1 MDFKNGNGT
10 AEPWDWDRGICGWFA
25 VLDYFF
31 FVFAGV
37 IMFPLVLSVRWMW
50 EVGNILLVSFG
61 PCLLLTFLFYLTG
74 IAAKSAVG
82 IWKQ

>member
-31 FVFAGV
+31 LF
-37 IMFPLVLSVRWMW
+37 
-50 EVGNILLVSFG
+50 LLV
-61 PCLLLTFLFYLTG
+61 
-74 IAAKSAVG
+74 
-82 IWKQ
+82 